1 MEICFPYPHGSPVF
15 LFFFVEE
22 EGRVNKIALLFK
34 IFYTHSLIF
43 GAFSKPQ
50 LYGGMLG
57 ISFWSFEEC
66 TLNNGKV
73 VEFEDTVKSYV

>member
-1 MEICFPYPHGSPVF
+1 M
-15 LFFFVEE
+15 
-22 EGRVNKIALLFK
+22 
-34 IFYTHSLIF
+34 F

-50 LYGGMLG
+50 LHGGVLG

-73 VEFEDTVKSYV
+73 VEFEDSLKSYI